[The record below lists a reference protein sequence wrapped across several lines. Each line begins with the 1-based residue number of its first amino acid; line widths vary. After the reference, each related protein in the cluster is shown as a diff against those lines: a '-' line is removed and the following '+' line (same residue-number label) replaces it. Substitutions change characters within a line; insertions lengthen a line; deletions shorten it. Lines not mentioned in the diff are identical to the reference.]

1 MEQGRTGLSKRG
13 EDEREVEGEPGICWV
28 PADIGHGVLH
38 QKKKKKPQCQNL
50 PEGLSH
56 WPNKQLHQGAKQ
68 EGSSTLPS
76 PAATDRVI

>member
-38 QKKKKKPQCQNL
+38 QKKKKKNTMS
-50 PEGLSH
+50 E
-56 WPNKQLHQGAKQ
+56 
-68 EGSSTLPS
+68 ST
-76 PAATDRVI
+76 